1 MHIIYIYIL
10 YICMYILTTWECKL
24 IPVAYVC
31 LTAQFW
37 HLFLLLLLSRAA
49 YANHFRRF
57 QGTPKRIETFNL
69 FASLWLLVPILQGL
83 RFELNIP
90 TWMLFELNTSL
101 RLSQGYSHRSL
112 SKKNMKWIILKLQ
125 ISPGILTFFFPE
137 ISGTAVFDHGVF
149 DVVCPSQIS
158 WLRKPGYWLG
168 GRGSLGEGTREDL

>member
-1 MHIIYIYIL
+1 
-10 YICMYILTTWECKL
+10 MYILTTWECKL
-24 IPVAYVC
+24 IPVTYVC

-37 HLFLLLLLSRAA
+37 HLFVLLLLSRAG

-69 FASLWLLVPILQGL
+69 FASLWLRVPILQGL

-90 TWMLFELNTSL
+90 TWMLFELNTFP

-112 SKKNMKWIILKLQ
+112 SKKTWSESYWNSKFLQ
-125 ISPGILTFFFPE
+125 AFWRFFPE

>member
-1 MHIIYIYIL
+1 MLAIWLVTPGKMGCCFAHIYIYV
-10 YICMYILTTWECKL
+10 CMYILTTWECKL
-24 IPVAYVC
+24 IPVTYVC

-90 TWMLFELNTSL
+90 TWMLFELNTSP

-112 SKKNMKWIILKLQ
+112 SKLDDGW
-125 ISPGILTFFFPE
+125 PE
-137 ISGTAVFDHGVF
+137 SVDE
-149 DVVCPSQIS
+149 Q
-158 WLRKPGYWLG
+158 
-168 GRGSLGEGTREDL
+168 SLLLLVWRH